1 MWSLRNVLKATE
13 MLINAGISS
22 WFLNKTLSAQNTST
36 CYLFFLMHF
45 GKLGG
50 SHIVV
55 CLDADFLIFYIFLNS
70 KSFLL

>member
-13 MLINAGISS
+13 MLINAGIIS

-36 CYLFFLMHF
+36 RLPFFLMHF

-55 CLDADFLIFYIFLNS
+55 CLDADFLIFYIF
-70 KSFLL
+70 